1 MSQLGFNGAV
11 LDVEPPRA
19 KKRKLMESEE
29 EQIKAIIDNKTIN
42 KTGGLFRCGVHIA
55 NSDVVL
61 EANRRIAK
69 AEEEKKKT
77 LQHKKRRMQGSLI
90 GKV

>member
-1 MSQLGFNGAV
+1 M
-11 LDVEPPRA
+11 
-19 KKRKLMESEE
+19 
-29 EQIKAIIDNKTIN
+29 
-42 KTGGLFRCGVHIA
+42 HIA

-77 LQHKKRRMQGSLI
+77 FNIRKRRMQGSLI

>member
-1 MSQLGFNGAV
+1 MTELGFNGNV
-11 LDVEPPRA
+11 LNIEPPRV
-19 KKRKLMESEE
+19 KKRAFLEDEE
-29 EQIKAIIDNKTIN
+29 KQIQAIIDNKTIN
-42 KTGGLFRCGVHIA
+42 KAGGLFRCGVHIA

-77 LQHKKRRMQGSLI
+77 FNIRKRRMQGSLI